1 MKYYGRAVWLLAGKF
16 RALVCG
22 AVALCLV
29 ALAGL
34 CLWTRIFGSADCTR
48 EVMLAAA
55 ALALPD
61 GNYSRTT
68 VQNTVQTQ
76 QESTASVD
84 ISNAGLVSDSTS
96 DEYVFADDPQKYA
109 DETHYPVV
117 ETQYSTGE
125 LGYNDFYVKNSTDYD
140 LDIGGYLARSLGFEF
155 EDTGDVQVLIV
166 HTHTSESYLTYDA
179 GYYHENFYPRSSD
192 PERNMLRVGKAVAQG
207 LEKQGIGVVQA
218 TEVHDDPKYDGAYY
232 RSWDTIE
239 RYIEEYPSIKV
250 VLDLHRD
257 SISYGSG
264 GGKVK
269 PTFTYNG
276 RKAAQIMI
284 MAGYDPD
291 GYYEFPFWEDNL
303 TFALKLQDT
312 AEKMYPGMTRP
323 LYFGNFAYNMNINN
337 GSLLIEVGTD
347 ANTLEEAVH
356 TGELLSNVL
365 ARVLQSD

>member
-1 MKYYGRAVWLLAGKF
+1 MLAGKL
-16 RALVCG
+16 RMAVCALL
-22 AVALCLV
+22 AVCLV
-29 ALAGL
+29 GLAGM
-34 CLWTRIFGSADCTR
+34 CLWTRVFGSADCTR

-61 GNYSRTT
+61 GSYSRTT
-68 VQNTVQTQ
+68 VTNTTGAE
-76 QESTASVD
+76 QEDTAPEDVSSTKHV
-84 ISNAGLVSDSTS
+84 STS
-96 DEYVFADDPQKYA
+96 TLDEYVYSENPNLYA
-109 DETHYPVV
+109 HEAHFPVV

-125 LGYNDFYVKNSTDYD
+125 VGYNDFYVKNSTEYE
-140 LDIGGYLARSLGFEF
+140 LDIGSYLARSLGFEF
-155 EDTGDVQVLIV
+155 EDSDDVQVLIV

-179 GYYHENFYPRSSD
+179 GYYHEGFYPRSND
-192 PERNMLRVGKAVAQG
+192 PERNMLRVGKAVAEG
-207 LEKQGIGVVQA
+207 LERQGIGVVQA
-218 TEVHDDPKYDGAYY
+218 REVHDDPKYDGAYY

-239 RYIEEYPSIKV
+239 KYIEKYPKIKV

-257 SISYGSG
+257 SISYGTN

-269 PTFTYNG
+269 PTFTVSG

-291 GYYEFPFWEDNL
+291 GYFEFPFWEDNL
-303 TFALKLQDT
+303 ALALKLQDT
-312 AEKMYPGMTRP
+312 AEQMYPGMTRP

-347 ANTLEEAVH
+347 ANTLEEAVY

-365 ARVLQSD
+365 ARVLQSG